1 MLVKYLKTTENEI
14 KVQERIILEDKNLQ
28 IELLILSELLA
39 LKGKIEEKINRNI
52 ECLKLL
58 KSL

>member
-1 MLVKYLKTTENEI
+1 MLVKSLKQDENEI

-39 LKGKIEEKINRNI
+39 LKV
-52 ECLKLL
+52 KLN
-58 KSL
+58 KK

>member
-1 MLVKYLKTTENEI
+1 MLVKSLKQDENEI

-28 IELLILSELLA
+28 IELLVLSELLA
-39 LKGKIEEKINRNI
+39 LKGKIEEKIYRNI

>member
-1 MLVKYLKTTENEI
+1 MLVKSLKQDENEI

-39 LKGKIEEKINRNI
+39 LKGKIE
-52 ECLKLL
+52 
-58 KSL
+58 

>member
-1 MLVKYLKTTENEI
+1 MLVKSLKQDENEI
-14 KVQERIILEDKNLQ
+14 KVQETIILEDKNLQ